1 MPDELPIASF
11 DLELTLEYDQGHRW
25 RPDRKDHGW
34 YTSVLGKDFVRIR
47 QKNSHGPIEFE
58 PRTQETAS
66 KLLWQFRADEDTEAI
81 YTKLRRDSRMA
92 TLVNRYHGL
101 RVMRVDPWE
110 CLVFFILS
118 AHNHDRSSVPTAPT
132 ARSVD
137 EIAEQFWKN
146 GPWAY
151 DGFQF
156 PSLEKFMPWAYDR
169 FPFPSPEEV
178 GSQSGLANLQELWQD
193 RTDAPKRIRGLTDM
207 PRRIHEAARFV
218 EAGQLHKLQ
227 GGSTDNAVHVLETMR
242 GVGPK
247 TAHCV
252 ALFGLGH
259 MNAFPLD
266 AHITEA
272 LLSLYGRDPFQ
283 PHAGYASQLLF
294 MEGLRNSSR

>member
-1 MPDELPIASF
+1 MPDELHIASF
-11 DLELTLEYDQGHRW
+11 DLGLTLDYDQGHRW

-34 YTSVLGKDFVRIR
+34 YTSVLGDDFVRIR
-47 QKNSHGPIEFE
+47 QKNRYGPIEFE
-58 PRTQETAS
+58 SRTQRTAS

-81 YTKLRRDSRMA
+81 YAELRQDSRMA
-92 TLVNRYHGL
+92 TLVDRYRGL
-101 RVMRVDPWE
+101 RIMRVDPWE

-118 AHNHDRSSVPTAPT
+118 AHNHDRSRVPTALT
-132 ARSVD
+132 ASSVD
-137 EIAEQFWKN
+137 KIAERFWN
-146 GPWAY
+146 GEPWT
-151 DGFQF
+151 
-156 PSLEKFMPWAYDR
+156 YDR

-178 GSQSGLANLQELWQD
+178 GSQSGLAKLQELWQY
-193 RTDAPKRIRGLTDM
+193 RTDAPRRIRGLTDM
-207 PRRIHEAARFV
+207 PRRVHEAARFV
-218 EAGQLHKLQ
+218 AAGQMDELQ
-227 GGSTDNAVHVLETMR
+227 GGSTGNAVGKLKTMLS
-242 GVGPK
+242 GVGAK